1 MSQRQL
7 DVGNE
12 FKENNVMNESLQ
24 RRIDKIFDHLYA
36 ESKIKNPEVILYE
49 FSKIL
54 HTGIFI
60 EKEDGIIPAFQDF
73 LPLETEGIFSDIIDK
88 EELTKKLR
96 NKFNEMNS
104 NWILFEN
111 HDIIKFSVSDI
122 YYICSVLFDLKLT
135 GRNID
140 ILGDSLEIFRN
151 YSIKSLGGQFFTDAN
166 VTKLALDLIEYNPL
180 NGENFIDICS
190 GTGGFLLA
198 AINRTKNILE
208 DANIYNEGHLSNI
221 SINLIHGKEIDK
233 TIADAANRNIQT
245 RLGIQHTYIDN
256 VDSLT
261 LDDSYNNKFD
271 CIATNPPFGTKTT
284 VKDHNILSNYELS
297 RQINSQSINPTSP
310 DILFLEK
317 NINIIKSET
326 GRLAIVLPYQI
337 LSGPKAIY
345 LRKWILQK
353 CQILAVIDLPHE
365 TFQPHTGTKTCLL
378 IVRKRKKEDK
388 NLQDKNYKVFMSRPN
403 WIGHDRRGNPIYKKN
418 IDGSI
423 SSDILCDF
431 TKVYD
436 DWSKFRLGKMVNSDI
451 SFVIKAK
458 TILNDEQLRLNALYY
473 SLSKSEPDGN
483 NTLLLK
489 NLVIKIFYPGRFK
502 REYVNSNTNAIP
514 FLGGANI
521 TEHIISTKKFL
532 SKNDPHIYQLIVHE
546 GWILI
551 TRSGTTGIVSM
562 VPKEWDGFAI
572 SEHVIRIVPDSSKED
587 PFFLFAYLQTNLAKQ
602 QIHKSIFG
610 SVIDEIS
617 PESVGNIKIPSNID
631 KTIKQD
637 IIELIRKYEEKRNLS
652 LVAYKQAMKIMNS
665 NI

>member
-1 MSQRQL
+1 
-7 DVGNE
+7 
-12 FKENNVMNESLQ
+12 MNESLQ

-36 ESKIKNPEVILYE
+36 ESKIKNPEVISYE

-60 EKEDGIIPAFQDF
+60 EKEGGIIPAFQDF
-73 LPLETEGIFSDIIDK
+73 LPLGTEGIFMDILDK
-88 EELTKKLR
+88 EELAKNLR
-96 NKFNEMNS
+96 VKFNEMNS
-104 NWILFEN
+104 SWILFN
-111 HDIIKFSVSDI
+111 KNDFIKFSVSDI
-122 YYICSVLFDLKLT
+122 YYICSALFDLRLT

-151 YSIKSLGGQFFTDAN
+151 HSIKSLGGQFFTDAN

-198 AINRTKNILE
+198 AINRTKNVLE
-208 DANIYNEGHLSNI
+208 DTNIYNEGHLSNI

-245 RLGIQHTYIDN
+245 RLGTKHTYIDN

-261 LDDSYNNKFD
+261 LDGSYNNKFD

-284 VKDHNILSNYELS
+284 VKDYNILSKYELS
-297 RQINSQSINPTSP
+297 RQINNQFINPTSP

-337 LSGPKAIY
+337 LSGPKATY

-378 IVRKRKKEDK
+378 IVRKRKKVDN
-388 NLQDKNYKVFMSRPN
+388 NLQDKNYKIFMSRPN

-431 TKVYD
+431 AKVYD
-436 DWSKFRLGKMVNSDI
+436 DWSKFRRGKTVNSDI

-458 TILNDEQLRLNALYY
+458 LILDDEQLRLNALYY
-473 SLSKSEPDGN
+473 SLSKSELDGN

-489 NLVIKIFYPGRFK
+489 DLVMKIFYPGRFK

-617 PESVGNIKIPSNID
+617 PESIGNIKIPSNID
-631 KTIKQD
+631 KTIKKD
-637 IIELIRKYEEKRNLS
+637 IIESIKKYEETRNLS
-652 LVAYKQAMKIMNS
+652 IVAYKQAMKIMNS